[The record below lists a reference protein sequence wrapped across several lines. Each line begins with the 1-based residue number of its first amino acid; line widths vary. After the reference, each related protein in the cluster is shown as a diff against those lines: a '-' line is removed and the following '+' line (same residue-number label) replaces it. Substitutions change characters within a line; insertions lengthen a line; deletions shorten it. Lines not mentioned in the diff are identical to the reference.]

1 MNHKLIECLKAVR
14 QTTPLVQA
22 ITNYVTVNDCANI
35 LLAAGASPAMCEA
48 SDEVF
53 EFSQMVNAL
62 YLNVGTLT
70 KEQEM
75 SMYLAVRGASL
86 KGNPIILDPV
96 ACGAIPR
103 KKETIE
109 RLHKF
114 GQFTV
119 IKGNLGEIKALAGVE
134 AKVRGVDSLDEG
146 EDGLESCKKLAQEYG
161 CVVAATGKT
170 DIVTNGQ
177 RACLIENGTEI
188 LTRITGAGCMAGA
201 LVAGFCGANNDAFL
215 STAAALLTM
224 SIAGELAQE
233 APGGDLPGTFRV
245 HLIDQISLM
254 DEEALKR
261 GRVQWL

>member
-1 MNHKLIECLKAVR
+1 MIHRLIECLKAVK
-14 QTTPLVQA
+14 QKTPLVHA

-53 EFSQMVNAL
+53 EFSQIVNAL
-62 YLNVGTLT
+62 YLNLGTLT

-75 SMYLAVRGASL
+75 AMYLAVRGASL
-86 KGNPIILDPV
+86 KGTPIILDPV

-103 KKETIE
+103 KKTTIE

-119 IKGNLGEIKALAGVE
+119 IKGNLAEIKALVGIE

-146 EDGLESCKKLAQEYG
+146 EEGLESCKKLAREYG
-161 CVVAATGKT
+161 AVVAATGKIDIIT
-170 DIVTNGQ
+170 DGE
-177 RACLIENGTEI
+177 RSCLVENGTEM

-201 LVAGFCGANNDAFL
+201 LVAGFCGANSDAFL
-215 STAAALLTM
+215 ATAAALLTM
-224 SIAGELAQE
+224 SLAGELAQK
-233 APGGDLPGTFRV
+233 APGGKFPGSFRAQ
-245 HLIDQISLM
+245 LIDQISLI
-254 DEEALKR
+254 DAEALQG